1 MKSNFFVTNLL
12 HSDQTS
18 LFPTSTPNDT
28 YDMTMPF
35 LPTRKQPSS
44 KFQATRST
52 AFFAAI
58 IALFFVAAINVARA
72 QFTFASDGASNSAYS
87 DGWASGDNGGTGFNA
102 WSLTTGGTA
111 GFYTGNPSD
120 KSISGMPNPSW
131 GMYANTGGFADANRS
146 FASAMQVGDTFSLLW
161 GINFDTGAGN
171 KGFSLYVGGTEVVN
185 VNNGGTSAITI
196 NGANVGFGYGTTAMT
211 WTFNYVN
218 ATTLA
223 VSANDRDGAG
233 TFSTNITVTGG
244 VSNFK
249 YYISGNNNGG
259 NAEPFYNNLLLTN
272 SGLYNVATAQTES
285 RYLTGSGNLAKTG
298 NGTLTISGTTNN
310 FTGTVGITNGAI
322 RATASSALGQ
332 ASAIT
337 VQSGAALEYTS
348 GINNARALTING
360 TGISSGGAL
369 RNVSGNNTSS
379 GTITLGSAAR
389 INSDAG
395 TLTLDVSTGNAITG
409 TFGVTFAGNGNIVVN
424 DNINVSS
431 ASITKDGVGTLTVAG
446 SQNATGGISVSGGTL
461 VYNSSN
467 SGSGSVTVASG
478 GKLGGSGTL
487 GAVTIQGGGTIAP
500 GNSPGNLSVSSL
512 TLNGGGFYDWEVTDA
527 TGAAGTGW
535 DVITVGASS
544 GTITL
549 NATSGSQFTINVLG
563 SSPTNWASNASRT
576 WDIIDGG
583 SWSPSFDASAFTINT
598 AGFTASGTL
607 GTWGVENNSG
617 NLRLVYTA
625 PATIYDLTVGSGLLQ
640 TQSEATGGLPLFS
653 GAAATVNKLGAG
665 TLVMTNTENSYTGST
680 TVKEGILQ
688 VNTAV
693 GTTGNTVLGNAS
705 SAVIVGDSGA
715 AAAAGFN
722 FGAAVQND
730 RALNIVAGTGAA
742 GRTVTTTITSGTAT
756 QAGNVAMATNTTYS
770 AASGGTLRISGA
782 ISGAGNATI
791 SDSGTVLFSGNNT
804 FTGTTTVSAG
814 STLIA
819 SNNNALGGGSAASTV
834 SSGGVLA
841 FAGAI
846 TSAENI
852 SISGTGLSAGGALRN
867 VNGANTNS
875 GTITVAA
882 NATISADSSTTLQLN
897 NIDNGAVG
905 RQLTFSNIGT
915 IVVAGNFSNMNTTST
930 FFKNGSGSL
939 VISNTS
945 ANTSGAQLQVGQGSV
960 TLASGTY
967 STNAGTGTR
976 GLDLGLTAGNVGSTF
991 DTAFYA
997 NNGVTMSN
1005 SIYVAGGTGARIL
1018 GTESTTGTATFNNEI
1033 YLDSTARLT
1042 AASGGTARFAGNF
1055 VNTGGLTKVGNGI
1068 VILAGTNANTGAVT
1082 ISNGTL
1088 AVTNGA
1094 AINNS
1099 VLLTIDSGA
1108 TLSVQGSETI
1118 GQFTGSGSV
1127 NVAIGQQ
1134 LRSRYDS
1141 ASNSFAG
1148 TITGSGEFLKGGTG
1162 TLTLSGANDYTGL
1175 TTHEAGVLLIGNN
1188 SALGTGVYQVDFN
1201 NATNKTIAANGSASF
1216 TLSQSNNI
1224 YNDLTLGEATGNTG
1238 KLTFS
1243 GGTALGNE
1251 VGQTRTLTV
1260 AANNN
1265 HEFSGAVTGNRGIIK
1280 AGTGT
1285 LTLSGNNTFGNT
1297 FQLNEG
1303 TVLVGNNSAFGAG
1316 FVQAQFGIASTK
1328 TIASASTAGYTITNN
1343 VNVFNDLN
1351 LGLASGGTGVLNFSG
1366 TFYLGDEVGQNRVIT
1381 TAAGTGHAVSGAVT
1395 GNRGIV
1401 KQGAGTITLSGANT
1415 SSGGFF
1421 IDNGDLNL
1429 NGGSIA
1435 FSTIEIG
1442 GGVDGGAQPG
1452 NNASL
1457 RVTSGTFSTPI
1468 TVNGNTN
1475 SSGVTGTR
1483 TIEFA
1488 NASGSSTLS
1497 GGIAAEK
1504 TFTASVAESAA
1515 TGVLSGAIS
1524 GTGGLTKT
1532 GDGTITL
1539 SGASANT
1546 YSGLTTVSAGTLN
1559 LNKASGNAI
1568 AGATTISSGAVLL
1581 LSGSNQVD
1589 SGVGDLVTLSGGT
1602 IRRGGNVSEVFGNL
1616 SVTTASFLDYGA
1628 ANSTGTLSFGT
1639 YAPSALLTVQNFLPG
1654 NVLTFGSDL
1663 TSLINNASLF
1673 SLGAQGFTSS
1683 WSSGTSTF
1691 TITAIPEPSTY
1702 VAAAG
1707 LLAMFLWPVRR
1718 RLIKDAKSI
1727 LGLRAPARER
1737 FGS

>member
-1 MKSNFFVTNLL
+1 MNVL
-12 HSDQTS
+12 
-18 LFPTSTPNDT
+18 
-28 YDMTMPF
+28 F
-35 LPTRKQPSS
+35 LPMRKNSALNNSS
-44 KFQATRST
+44 PRWSVLL
-52 AFFAAI
+52 AAI
-58 IALFFVAAINVARA
+58 TASFFVAAIDQARA
-72 QFTFASDGASNSAYS
+72 QFTFASDNAGNSAYS
-87 DGWASGDNGGTGFNA
+87 DGWGNGDNGGTGFNA
-102 WSLTTGGTA
+102 WSLTTSGTAGQA
-111 GFYTGNPSD
+111 GFYTGNPS
-120 KSISGMPNPSW
+120 SISGMSNPSW
-131 GMYANTGGFADANRS
+131 GMFGNSGAAANADRS
-146 FASAMQVGDTFSLLW
+146 LSTSMGVGDTFSLQW
-161 GINFDTGAGN
+161 GINWDTGAGN
-171 KGFSLYVGGTEVVN
+171 KGFSLFVGGTEVVN
-185 VNNGGTSAITI
+185 VNNGNSSTITF
-196 NGANVGFGYGTTAMT
+196 NGSNVGFNFGTTAMT
-211 WTFNYVN
+211 WSFSYIDP
-218 ATTLA
+218 TTLS
-223 VSANDRDGAG
+223 VSANDRDGSG
-233 TFSTNITVTGG
+233 TFSTNITVSGG
-244 VSNFK
+244 ISAFR

-259 NAEPFYNNLLLTN
+259 NAEPWYNNLLLTN
-272 SGLYNVATAQTES
+272 SGVYNVATTQTES
-285 RYLTGSGNLAKTG
+285 RFLTGSGNLAKTG

-322 RATASSALGQ
+322 RATANSALGS
-332 ASAIT
+332 ASSVT

-348 GINNARALTING
+348 GINNARNMTING

-379 GTITLGSAAR
+379 GTITLGSASR

-446 SQNATGGISVSGGTL
+446 SQNATGGISVTGGTL
-461 VYNSSN
+461 VYNASN

-487 GAVTIQGGGTIAP
+487 GAVTIQSGGTIAP

-512 TLNGGGFYDWEVTDA
+512 TLDGGGFYDWEVTDA

-549 NATSGSQFTINVLG
+549 NATSGSQFTINILG
-563 SSPTNWASNASRT
+563 SNPTNWASNTSRT

-583 SWSPSFDASAFTINT
+583 SWSPSFDTSAFTINT
-598 AGFTASGTL
+598 AGFTAGGTL
-607 GTWGVENNSG
+607 GTWGVEDNSG

-625 PATIYDLTVGSGLLQ
+625 PATIYDLTVDSGLLQ
-640 TQSEATGGLPLFS
+640 TQSEATGGLPLLS
-653 GAAATVNKLGAG
+653 GATATVNKLGAG
-665 TLVMTNTENSYTGST
+665 TLVMTNAENSYTGTT

-705 SAVIVGDSGA
+705 SAVIVGESGA

-730 RALNIVAGTGAA
+730 RALNIVAGTGVA
-742 GRTVTTTITSGTAT
+742 GRTLTTTISSGTAT

-770 AASGGTLRISGA
+770 AASGGTLRVSGA

-791 SDSGTVLFSGNNT
+791 SDSGTVLFSGNNSYS
-804 FTGTTTVSAG
+804 GTTTVSAG
-814 STLIA
+814 STLVA
-819 SNNNALGGGSAASTV
+819 SNNNALGNTTGNTTV
-834 SSGGVLA
+834 TSGGVLSL
-841 FAGAI
+841 AGGI

-852 SISGTGLSAGGALRN
+852 SISGTGISAGGALRN

-882 NATISADSSTTLQLN
+882 NATISADSGTTLQLN
-897 NIDNGAVG
+897 NINNGVVG

-915 IVVAGNFSNMNTTST
+915 IVVAGNFSNMDTTST

-976 GLDLGLTAGNVGSTF
+976 GLDLGLTAGSTGSAS
-991 DTAFYA
+991 DTALYV
-997 NNGVTMSN
+997 NSGVTMSN
-1005 SIYVAGGTGARIL
+1005 SIYVAGGGGARIL
-1018 GTESTTGTATFNNEI
+1018 GTETTGTATFNNEI

-1042 AASGGTARFAGNF
+1042 AVTNGNVVFAGNF
-1055 VNTGGLTKVGNGI
+1055 VNTGGLTKVGNGT
-1068 VILAGTNANTGAVT
+1068 VTLAGNNTATGAVT

-1088 AVTNGA
+1088 AVTNGL
-1094 AINNS
+1094 AINGS
-1099 VLLTIDSGA
+1099 VLLTIDSGG
-1108 TLSVQGSETI
+1108 TLSVLGSENV
-1118 GQFTGSGSV
+1118 GQFTGSGAV
-1127 NVAIGQQ
+1127 NVATGQVFS
-1134 LRSRYDS
+1134 SRYDT

-1148 TITGSGEFLKGGTG
+1148 TISGSGQFLKGGTG
-1162 TLTLSGANDYTGL
+1162 TLTLSGANNYSGQ

-1201 NATNKTIAANGSASF
+1201 NATNKTIAANGTGNF

-1224 YNDLTLGEATGNTG
+1224 YNNLTLGEATGNTG

-1243 GGTALGNE
+1243 GGTALGDE
-1251 VGQTRTLTV
+1251 LDARRTLTV
-1260 AANNN
+1260 AAANN
-1265 HEFSGAVTGNRGIIK
+1265 HEFSGVVSGNQGIIK

-1285 LTLSGNNTFGNT
+1285 LTLSGSNTYGSS
-1297 FQLNEG
+1297 FQLNDG
-1303 TVLVGNNSAFGAG
+1303 TVLVGNNNAFGTG
-1316 FVQAQFGIASTK
+1316 FVQVQFDIATTK
-1328 TIASASTAGYTITNN
+1328 TIASSSSAGYTITNS
-1343 VNVFNDLN
+1343 FNIFNN
-1351 LGLASGGTGVLNFSG
+1351 LTLGQTEGGTGSLNFTG
-1366 TFYLGDEVGQNRVIT
+1366 PVALGDPVGLVNTRLLTVN
-1381 TAAGTGHAVSGAVT
+1381 GNHSLGGAVSG
-1395 GNRGIV
+1395 GNGIV
-1401 KQGAGTITLSGANT
+1401 KQGAGSLTLSGANT
-1415 SSGGFF
+1415 STGGLF
-1421 IDNGDLNL
+1421 IDNGGINL
-1429 NGGSIA
+1429 NGGSMA
-1435 FSTIEIG
+1435 FSGIEIG
-1442 GGVDGGAQPG
+1442 GGIDGGAQPA
-1452 NNASL
+1452 NNATL
-1457 RVTSGTFSTPI
+1457 RVSAGSFSQAI
-1468 TVNGNTN
+1468 IVNGNTN
-1475 SSGVTGTR
+1475 GAGVAGSR
-1483 TIEFA
+1483 AIEFA
-1488 NASGSSTLS
+1488 NTSGSATLS
-1497 GGIAAEK
+1497 GGITAEK
-1504 TFTASVAESAA
+1504 TFSASVANSAA
-1515 TGVLSGAIS
+1515 TGVLSGGVS
-1524 GTGGLTKT
+1524 GAGGLTKT
-1532 GDGTITL
+1532 GDGTLTL

-1546 YSGLTTVSAGTLN
+1546 YAGLTTVSGGTLN

-1589 SGVGDLVTLSGGT
+1589 SGVGDTVTLSGGT

-1616 SVTTASFLDYGA
+1616 TLTTASFLDYGA
-1628 ANSTGTLSFGT
+1628 ANNTGTLSFGT
-1639 YAPSALLTVQNFLPG
+1639 YTPSSLLTVQNFLPG

-1663 TSLINNASLF
+1663 TSSINNTSLF

-1702 VAAAG
+1702 LAAAG
-1707 LLAMFLWPVRR
+1707 LLALFLWPVRR

-1727 LGLRAPARER
+1727 LGLRPNGRDRVEAYRNA
-1737 FGS
+1737 